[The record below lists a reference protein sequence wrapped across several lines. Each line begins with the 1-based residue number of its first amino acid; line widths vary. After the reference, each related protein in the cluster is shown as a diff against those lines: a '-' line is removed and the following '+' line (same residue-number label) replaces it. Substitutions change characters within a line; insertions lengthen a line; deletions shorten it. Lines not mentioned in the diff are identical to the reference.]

1 MLIKNNI
8 GKMNSYKILRSKG
21 FYFIFYCNFI
31 TLIIIA
37 KIILSMGIIIYEKC
51 CYNRSWN
58 NWSYFS

>member
-8 GKMNSYKILRSKG
+8 GKMNSYKIFRAKG
-21 FYFIFYCNFI
+21 FYFIFYWNFI

-37 KIILSMGIIIYEKC
+37 KIILSMGIINYEKY